1 MPDDDQII
9 EIKDDKKLK
18 CEVPS
23 KDNLNAREEGN
34 KNLEQQDKSR
44 GRLDSAA
51 LRSSQKS
58 GIITTEHSPVKQIL
72 DVRTMESEPPLK
84 QELDNNRVA

>member
-1 MPDDDQII
+1 M
-9 EIKDDKKLK
+9 
-18 CEVPS
+18 PS

-34 KNLEQQDKSR
+34 KKLEQQDESR

-51 LRSSQKS
+51 DSSSQKS
-58 GIITTEHSPVKQIL
+58 AIITTDNSPVKQIL